1 LKGLVEG
8 LTSDFCGLKSLENPN
23 GLLVDFQKHKPLR
36 FNQINFIYLI
46 RIVDYSS
53 TVDSTFAG
61 QL

>member
-1 LKGLVEG
+1 LVEG

-23 GLLVDFQKHKPLR
+23 GLMVDFQKHKPLR
-36 FNQINFIYLI
+36 FNQVNFVDLI

-53 TVDSTFAG
+53 TVGFTFAG